1 MKKLKVDRKNF
12 YNLLENL
19 FNQIY
24 GKDYVKQKEIVKEDN
39 SSEKN
44 TIYVENIKYLETQ
57 DKKELVK
64 TTQVSKII
72 TNKGVKGK
80 ESHIYLND
88 TQLTENQL
96 KAALQKDALEYNFLA
111 KLPII
116 LKSINI
122 KENQEGKV
130 LTLPKTLNKIIVE
143 ELVDYEKKDMQ
154 NQEELEINLY
164 EKTKNKTR
172 VKTENKIQKLM
183 N

>member
-1 MKKLKVDRKNF
+1 MEKLKVDRKNF

-39 SSEKN
+39 TSEKN

-72 TNKGVKGK
+72 TNKGVIGK

-143 ELVDYEKKDMQ
+143 ELVNYEKKDMQ

-164 EKTKNKTR
+164 EKTNNKTR
-172 VKTENKIQKLM
+172 VKKENKIQKLM

>member
-1 MKKLKVDRKNF
+1 MLKINEESISLV
-12 YNLLENL
+12 
-19 FNQIY
+19 NQC
-24 GKDYVKQKEIVKEDN
+24 E
-39 SSEKN
+39 SELKS
-44 TIYVENIKYLETQ
+44 IFEEL

-122 KENQEGKV
+122 KENQEEKV

-143 ELVDYEKKDMQ
+143 K
-154 NQEELEINLY
+154 
-164 EKTKNKTR
+164 
-172 VKTENKIQKLM
+172 
-183 N
+183 